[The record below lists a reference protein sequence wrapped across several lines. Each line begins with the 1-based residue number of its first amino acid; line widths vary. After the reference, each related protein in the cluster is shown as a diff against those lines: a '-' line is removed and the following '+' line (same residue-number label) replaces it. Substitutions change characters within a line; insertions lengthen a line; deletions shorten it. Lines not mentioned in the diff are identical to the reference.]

1 MARADLQ
8 STVSDQPAA
17 SEVFLRDVLEGLG
30 RTPKQLP
37 CKYFYDR
44 RGSELFDQI
53 CELDEYYLTR
63 TELAIMREHAA
74 EMAARIGPRCLLIEP
89 GSGSSRKTRLLLEQL
104 EEVAAYVPVD
114 ISMEHMTRWAKAL
127 AGDFPKLR
135 VMPVHADFCA
145 EFPVPEVPL
154 AERCVVYF
162 PGSTIGNF
170 QPNAAVSLIGRM
182 ARLVG
187 THGGLLI
194 GIDRKKDPVVL
205 EAAYNDEAGI
215 TRAFNLNMLH
225 RIQNELDAEIDI
237 DQFEHQAFYNESE
250 GRIEMH
256 LVSRVNQAI
265 RLDGADFE
273 LAAGET
279 IHTENSYKYDLA
291 DFDRITFRGGFQR
304 QAIWSDPKAYFS
316 VLYLT
321 LKSDE

>member
-1 MARADLQ
+1 MARADLH

-17 SEVFLRDVLEGLG
+17 SEVFLRDVLKGLG

-44 RGSELFDQI
+44 HGSELFDQI

-74 EMAARIGPRCLLIEP
+74 EMAVRIGPRCLLVEP
-89 GSGSSRKTRLLLEQL
+89 GSGSSRKTRLLLGQL

-127 AGDFPKLR
+127 AGDFPRLR
-135 VMPVHADFCA
+135 VIPVHADFSA
-145 EFPVPEVPL
+145 EFPVPDVPL
-154 AERCVVYF
+154 AERRAVYF

-194 GIDRKKDPVVL
+194 GIDRKKDPAVL

-256 LVSRVNQAI
+256 LVSRVNQTI
-265 RLDGADFE
+265 RLDGTEFE

-291 DFDRITFRGGFQR
+291 EFDRITFRGGFQR

-321 LKSDE
+321 VR

>member
-53 CELDEYYLTR
+53 CELDEYYLAR
-63 TELAIMREHAA
+63 TELAIMRAHAA
-74 EMAARIGPRCLLIEP
+74 EMAVRIGPRCLLIEP
-89 GSGSSRKTRLLLEQL
+89 GSGSSRKTRLLLGQL

-127 AGDFPKLR
+127 AGDFPRLR
-135 VMPVHADFCA
+135 VMPEHADFSA
-145 EFPVPEVPL
+145 EFPVPEVSS
-154 AERCVVYF
+154 ARRRVVYF

-194 GIDRKKDPVVL
+194 GIDRKKDPAVL
-205 EAAYNDEAGI
+205 EAAYDDEAGI

-265 RLDGADFE
+265 RLDGTEFE

-321 LKSDE
+321 VKSDE